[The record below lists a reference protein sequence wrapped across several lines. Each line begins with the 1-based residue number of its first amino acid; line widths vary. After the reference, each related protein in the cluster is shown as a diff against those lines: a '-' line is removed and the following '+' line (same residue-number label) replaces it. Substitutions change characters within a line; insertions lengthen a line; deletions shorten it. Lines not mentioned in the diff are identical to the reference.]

1 MCEIGAIGC
10 ASILIPSPYVPNS
23 HQFYNAEELVK
34 KGAALMIEEKNL
46 TAAKLADT
54 VNFLMHNEKK
64 RDALKKNAYMQGKRD
79 AADQM
84 IAWMEEIVNACIDR

>member
-1 MCEIGAIGC
+1 
-10 ASILIPSPYVPNS
+10 
-23 HQFYNAEELVK
+23 
-34 KGAALMIEEKNL
+34 MIEEKNL

-64 RDALKKNAYMQGKRD
+64 RDALKKNAYMQGKRY

-84 IAWMEEIVNACIDR
+84 IAWMEEIVNA

>member
-10 ASILIPSPYVPNS
+10 ASILIPSPYVPNN

-64 RDALKKNAYMQGKRD
+64 RDALKKNTYMQGKRD

-84 IAWMEEIVNACIDR
+84 IAWMEEIVNA